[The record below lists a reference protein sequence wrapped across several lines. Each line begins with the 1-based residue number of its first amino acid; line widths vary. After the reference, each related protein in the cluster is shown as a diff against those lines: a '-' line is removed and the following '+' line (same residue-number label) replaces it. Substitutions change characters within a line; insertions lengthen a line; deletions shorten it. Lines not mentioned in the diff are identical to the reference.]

1 LAGGTYVLDK
11 MSAEG
16 TSLEDIEAGNVA
28 HTADDAVMNAILSD
42 MNAIEAPVQQQQ
54 QTPIYIPPPQ
64 QQQQE
69 YQPPQV
75 PQYQEPMQFMQ
86 PEPSF
91 PGAFGQYEDSQQYQQ
106 VAQQPQHQ
114 QQQAH
119 YEEVNE
125 TVAAPLKKNSWSLL
139 FDDLRDPLVVGL
151 LVSLF
156 SLPALHT
163 WLAKRLTWAY
173 KVGGSLSWIGF
184 LIQFA
189 LVAGIFATYKQIMR
203 VTGM

>member
-1 LAGGTYVLDK
+1 MAVASYVLDK

-16 TSLEDIEAGNVA
+16 TSLEDIETGNVA

-54 QTPIYIPPPQ
+54 APVYIPPP

-69 YQPPQV
+69 YQPPQM

-91 PGAFGQYEDSQQYQQ
+91 PGGFGQYEDSQQYQQ
-106 VAQQPQHQ
+106 VAQQPQQ

-125 TVAAPLKKNSWSLL
+125 TIAPLKKNSWSLL
-139 FDDLRDPLVVGL
+139 FDDLRDPLLVGL

-189 LVAGIFATYKQIMR
+189 LVAGIFATYKQIMK

>member
-1 LAGGTYVLDK
+1 

-16 TSLEDIEAGNVA
+16 TSLEDIETGNVA

-42 MNAIEAPVQQQQ
+42 MNAIEAPVQQQA
-54 QTPIYIPPPQ
+54 PVYIPPP
-64 QQQQE
+64 QQQE
-69 YQPPQV
+69 YQPPQM

-91 PGAFGQYEDSQQYQQ
+91 SGGFGQYEDSQQYQQ

-114 QQQAH
+114 QQAH

-125 TVAAPLKKNSWSLL
+125 TVAPLKKNSWSLL
-139 FDDLRDPLVVGL
+139 FDDLRDPLIVGL

-189 LVAGIFATYKQIMR
+189 LVAGIFATYKQIMK